1 MDRATDGD
9 TIVRAKLEKWITEIK
24 PRLES
29 EHEVNTERSRA
40 VFSPRP
46 RDCLGTS
53 EIRSG
58 TMRMLPL
65 WTFLEDRM
73 MR

>member
-29 EHEVNTERSRA
+29 EHEVNTKRSKRGQCSHPA
-40 VFSPRP
+40 
-46 RDCLGTS
+46 
-53 EIRSG
+53 
-58 TMRMLPL
+58 
-65 WTFLEDRM
+65 LETV
-73 MR
+73 